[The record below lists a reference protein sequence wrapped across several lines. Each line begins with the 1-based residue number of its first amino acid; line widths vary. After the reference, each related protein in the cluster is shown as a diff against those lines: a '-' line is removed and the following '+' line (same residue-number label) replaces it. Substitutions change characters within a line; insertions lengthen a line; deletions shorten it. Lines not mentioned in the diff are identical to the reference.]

1 MRVHRTPC
9 PDCAP
14 SAPCAQFR
22 FVLAEEQA
30 EFDAA
35 DSIDRAREAGI
46 AARVNQAPT
55 DVSTFHRWDPW
66 PSSGGA
72 LHDDPARCWD

>member
-22 FVLAEEQA
+22 FVLAEEEA

-35 DSIDRAREAGI
+35 DSIDRLRLAGQRNR
-46 AARVNQAPT
+46 ALRPASG
-55 DVSTFHRWDPW
+55 VSTFHRWDPW
-66 PSSGGA
+66 PSTGGA
-72 LHDDPARCWD
+72 LRDDPARNWE